1 MRFKREGSVMSAD
14 LHGASVENAR
24 DLLLTWLDHAPQSVT
39 ELRVIHGYNRGTLLR
54 DMVREELSHPR
65 IKEKL
70 PKDMEQFIYR
80 YRKIANGDELA
91 SFLGVLLRMGSE

>member
-14 LHGASVENAR
+14 LHGASVENAW
-24 DLLLTWLDHAPQSVT
+24 DLLLTWLDHAPQSVA

-70 PKDMEQFIYR
+70 PALNPGETR
-80 YRKIANGDELA
+80 L
-91 SFLGVLLRMGSE
+91 VLRNMQKKTVKG

>member
-54 DMVREELSHPR
+54 DMVREELSYPR

-70 PKDMEQFIYR
+70 PALNPGETR
-80 YRKIANGDELA
+80 L
-91 SFLGVLLRMGSE
+91 VLRNMQKKTVKG